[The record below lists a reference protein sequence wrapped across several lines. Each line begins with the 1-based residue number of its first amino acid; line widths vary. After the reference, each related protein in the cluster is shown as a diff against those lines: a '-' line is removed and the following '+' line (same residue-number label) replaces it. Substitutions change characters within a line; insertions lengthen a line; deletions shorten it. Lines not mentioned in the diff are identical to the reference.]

1 MEGHHQRKPIFY
13 QPASYEHV
21 VQKPRH
27 FDKSHSPPLPPGG
40 PPQPA
45 ACHTPR
51 VLSLISAQS
60 LNLRQL
66 ITPKWDDDS
75 VEIGSKC
82 KSSTSQQ
89 LSAATGNRRA
99 DQSAGGISVN
109 ESEFRDEVR
118 DHMLAAGASGQR
130 YGGIIT
136 TRQQDFKDMV
146 RWQGQIRQI

>member
-1 MEGHHQRKPIFY
+1 MPQ
-13 QPASYEHV
+13 
-21 VQKPRH
+21 
-27 FDKSHSPPLPPGG
+27 GG
-40 PPQPA
+40 PSHHA

-82 KSSTSQQ
+82 KSSTSHQ
-89 LSAATGNRRA
+89 LSGATANRKA
-99 DQSAGGISVN
+99 DQSACGISVN

-118 DHMLAAGASGQR
+118 DHMLGAGAHNQQC
-130 YGGIIT
+130 GGLIK
-136 TRQQDFKDMV
+136 TRQ
-146 RWQGQIRQI
+146 